1 MNVIG
6 GIRTC
11 AWAFVVLGAL
21 LVSGPSHAQAGAG
34 VEITTAAFK
43 EIEVKAEDGTVR
55 KQQLPVARV
64 VPGDVV
70 VYEISYANKGGQA
83 ANDVAINNAVPTG
96 VTFVEAVN
104 PPSVVSVDKGK
115 QFGPLGDLRVEGPDG
130 QVRPAQPADISNLRW
145 QIASLAPGA
154 SGKVVYRVKV
164 K

>member
-1 MNVIG
+1 MNISG
-6 GIRTC
+6 GIRTG
-11 AWAFVVLGAL
+11 ASALVVLCAL
-21 LVSGPSHAQAGAG
+21 LVSGPAHAQAGAA
-34 VEITTAAFK
+34 VEIRTAAFK
-43 EIEVKAEDGTVR
+43 EIEVKADDGTIS

-70 VYEISYANKGGQA
+70 VYEISYANKGGEA
-83 ANDVAINNAVPTG
+83 ANDLAINNPVPAE
-96 VTFVEAVN
+96 VAFVEAVN

-130 QVRPAQPADISNLRW
+130 QLRPAQPADITNLRW